1 MHFSKQEK
9 FYNSRKRKS
18 GAVILSKFAKKA
30 RNKMKSS
37 RKSNKMCKKRRSYQ
51 IKKLSIAQ
59 SRLLFIAC
67 GAYCA
72 MGWNN
77 M

>member
-1 MHFSKQEK
+1 MHFSWQEK

-37 RKSNKMCKKRRSYQ
+37 RKSNKMCKKKRRSYQ

-59 SRLLFIAC
+59 SILLFIAAC
-67 GAYCA
+67 GAYN
-72 MGWNN
+72 GLK
-77 M
+77 